1 MMIPHFYDFSVVRF
15 KLPSRE
21 RLVKRLG
28 EYDALAEFAVLSF
41 YDFETI
47 ARSVQDTYKF
57 VCDKARE
64 YDVKIKGTVSMEN
77 YHEAL
82 YKSFMIN
89 TYAMFAE
96 FIENVREDIRI
107 LVNPDFVFVDDN
119 NISDYERLKRSL
131 ETIDVYP
138 PIPKWLEQIEE
149 YYRLVRNHVAHN
161 GGDDEKCYK
170 AFKRIDLEAM
180 CSEYKVF
187 EKLAPN
193 FPNSISM
200 QDFYL
205 YSASVKH
212 IANIITITLKDRI
225 NWQNIGKT
233 HPELIKKH
241 QSGTDRRKLARDVL
255 IGYGYRYSKE
265 DLDKITADIRLQW

>member
-1 MMIPHFYDFSVVRF
+1 MIPHFYDFSVVKF

-96 FIENVREDIRI
+96 FIENLREDIRI
-107 LVNPDFVFVDDN
+107 LINPGFVFVDDN

-131 ETIDVYP
+131 GAIGINP
-138 PIPKWLEQIEE
+138 PIPKWLEQLEE

-161 GGDDEKCYK
+161 GGDDEKCNK
-170 AFKRIDLEAM
+170 AFKRIDLNAM
-180 CSEYKVF
+180 YSEYKVF

-193 FPNSISM
+193 PPISITM

-205 YSASVKH
+205 FSASVKH

-225 NWQNIGKT
+225 IWQNIGKT
-233 HPELIKKH
+233 HPDLIRKH
-241 QSGTDRRKLARDVL
+241 QAGTDRRKLARDIL

>member
-41 YDFETI
+41 YDFETT

-96 FIENVREDIRI
+96 FIENLREDIRI
-107 LVNPDFVFVDDN
+107 LINPGFVFVDDN

-131 ETIDVYP
+131 GAIGINP
-138 PIPKWLEQIEE
+138 PIPKWLEQLEE

-161 GGDDEKCYK
+161 GGDDEKCNK
-170 AFKRIDLEAM
+170 AFKRIDLNAM
-180 CSEYKVF
+180 YSEYKVF

-193 FPNSISM
+193 PPISITM

-205 YSASVKH
+205 FSASVKH

-225 NWQNIGKT
+225 IWQNIGKT
-233 HPELIKKH
+233 HPDLIRKH
-241 QSGTDRRKLARDVL
+241 QAGTDRRKLARDIL

-265 DLDKITADIRLQW
+265 DLDKITADIRSLW

>member
-1 MMIPHFYDFSVVRF
+1 MMIPHFYDFSIVKF

-28 EYDALAEFAVLSF
+28 VYDALAEFAVLSF

-107 LVNPDFVFVDDN
+107 LINPGFVFVDDN

-131 ETIDVYP
+131 GAIGINP
-138 PIPKWLEQIEE
+138 PIPKWLEQLEE

-161 GGDDEKCYK
+161 GGDDEKCNK
-170 AFKRIDLEAM
+170 AFKRIDLNAM
-180 CSEYKVF
+180 YSEYKVF

-193 FPNSISM
+193 PPISITM

-205 YSASVKH
+205 FSASVKH

-225 NWQNIGKT
+225 IWQNLGKT

-265 DLDKITADIRLQW
+265 DLDKITADIRSLW

>member
-1 MMIPHFYDFSVVRF
+1 MMKPHFYDFSVVRF

-41 YDFETI
+41 YDFETT

-96 FIENVREDIRI
+96 FIENLRDDIRI

-161 GGDDEKCYK
+161 GGDDEKCNK
-170 AFKRIDLEAM
+170 AFNKIDLDAM

-187 EKLAPN
+187 KKLAPN
-193 FPNSISM
+193 SPNSISM

-205 YSASVKH
+205 FSASVKH
-212 IANIITITLKDRI
+212 IANIITITLRDRI
-225 NWQNIGKT
+225 IWQNLGKT
-233 HPELIKKH
+233 HPDLIRKH
-241 QSGTDRRKLARDVL
+241 QAGTDRRKLARDVL

-265 DLDKITADIRLQW
+265 DLDKITADIRSLW

>member
-1 MMIPHFYDFSVVRF
+1 MMIPHFYDFSVVKF

-41 YDFETI
+41 FDFETT
-47 ARSVQDTYKF
+47 AHNTQDTYKF

-64 YDVKIKGTVSMEN
+64 HDVKIKGTVSMEN

-96 FIENVREDIRI
+96 FIENLRDDIRI
-107 LVNPDFVFVDDN
+107 LVNPDFAFVDDN

-131 ETIDVYP
+131 VAIGINP
-138 PIPKWLEQIEE
+138 PIPKWLEQLEE

-161 GGDDEKCYK
+161 GGDDEKCNK
-170 AFKRIDLEAM
+170 AFNKIDLDAM

-187 EKLAPN
+187 KKLAPN
-193 FPNSISM
+193 PPGSITM

-205 YSASVKH
+205 FSASVKH
-212 IANIITITLKDRI
+212 IANIITITLRDRI

-233 HPELIKKH
+233 HPKLIKKH
-241 QSGTDRRKLARDVL
+241 QAGTDRRKLARDVL